1 MQEIWKDIKGYEE
14 LYQVSNLGRIQN
26 KKTLHIL
33 KGSTNNKGYR
43 GVILCKNGKIKRYL
57 VHRLVAIAFIENP
70 KNKPYINH
78 LDCNINNNNVENLEW
93 CTQKENIDYCIKLN
107 RNYKRKVYQY
117 DLKGNLLQEYSS
129 IVQANKVTKISTA
142 HISQNCNNQRKS
154 AGMYIWSF
162 KKNIKGIKEYK
173 RETRAKKIVQIL
185 DNQIVNTF
193 DSIKEAEEKTGI
205 LKTSIS
211 NCLTNRSKS
220 AGKYNWKYKEE
231 I

>member
-1 MQEIWKDIKGYEE
+1 MKEIWKDIKGYEG
-14 LYQVSNLGRIQN
+14 LYRVSNLGRVQN

-33 KGSTNNKGYR
+33 KGSINSNGYR
-43 GVILCKNGKIKRYL
+43 GVILCKNGKIKGYL

-70 KNKPYINH
+70 ENKPCVNH
-78 LDCNINNNNVENLEW
+78 LDCDVINNNSKNLEW

-117 DLKGNLLQEYSS
+117 DLKGFLLQEYSS
-129 IVQANKVTKISTA
+129 IVEANKNTGISTA

-154 AGMYIWSF
+154 AGRYIWSF

-173 RETRAKKIVQIL
+173 RETRAKKIIQIL
-185 DNQIVNTF
+185 DNQIVNIF
-193 DSIKEAEEKTGI
+193 DNLKEAEEKTGI
-205 LKTSIS
+205 LKTSIN
-211 NCLTNRSKS
+211 NCLRNRSKS
-220 AGKYNWKYKEE
+220 AGKYSWKYKEE